1 MAKKKSVEKPTRVL
15 TRRQQSLHK
24 RQQRRQ
30 RIIFISGVSI
40 IAAII
45 LIVVIGWFL
54 SEYRPMNQNII
65 KVNDTEFNTKY
76 LIDYVKMAQ
85 MEKPNQDPGALIDGA
100 VSDIIQSELIRQAAA
115 AIGITVTDDDAEKLL
130 ENANIPKNDAS
141 MDIAETQL
149 VKDRLIDE
157 YISPMVPVSDNQ
169 VNIKASFVESK
180 DVANIARE
188 QYLSSG
194 NFTAIA
200 EEYGQYYYS
209 KNVNGGDF
217 GWHPRVILKD
227 QISSP
232 IPLDF
237 AFSADVGT
245 LSQPLSDNE
254 TYKQMGYWLINVLE
268 KPSETE
274 AVVQAILLS
283 NEELAKDIRPRLA
296 AGDNLSAISD
306 EFTQYSLSKENHG
319 ELGLVQRVSNE
330 DGSWNTIVS
339 VDFDEYVYSDNISLG
354 VWSEPVLE
362 TTLWTQGGYWLVEV
376 VDRQDD
382 RELSEEDRNTLIG
395 NKYDEWL
402 EGIKALA
409 ADSADS
415 QGVTDEIRQRVIKE
429 VSKS

>member
-200 EEYGQYYYS
+200 EEYGQDYYS

>member
-1 MAKKKSVEKPTRVL
+1 LAKKKSVEKPTRVL

-30 RIIFISGVSI
+30 RIIFIAGVSI
-40 IAAII
+40 IAAVI
-45 LIVVIGWFL
+45 LIVLVGWFL
-54 SEYRPMNQNII
+54 GEYRPMNKNII

-85 MEKPNQDPGALIDGA
+85 MEMPNETVGGLIDGA
-100 VSDIIQSELIRQAAA
+100 VNDIIQSELIRQAAEN
-115 AIGITVTDDDAEKLL
+115 IGITVTDEDAENLL
-130 ENANIPKNDAS
+130 KNANIPKNDAS
-141 MDIAETQL
+141 LDIAETQL
-149 VKDRLIDE
+149 LRSRLLDE
-157 YISPMVPVSDNQ
+157 YIDPMVPVSDNQ
-169 VNIKASFVESK
+169 VNIKAAFVESEE
-180 DVANIARE
+180 VANIARE

-194 NFTAIA
+194 NFTAVA
-200 EEYGQYYYS
+200 EEYGQDYYS

-237 AFSADVGT
+237 AFSADIGT

-283 NEELAKDIRPRLA
+283 NEKLANDIRPRLE

-306 EFTQYSLSKENHG
+306 EFTQYSLSKANHG
-319 ELGLVQRVSNE
+319 ELGLLQRVSNE
-330 DGSWNTIVS
+330 DGSWKTRVS
-339 VDFDEYVYSDNISLG
+339 TDFDEYVYSDNISLG

-362 TTLWTQGGYWLVEV
+362 NTLWTQGGYWLVEV
-376 VDRQDD
+376 VDREDD
-382 RELSEEDRNTLIG
+382 RELSEEDRNMLIG

-402 EGIKALA
+402 EGLKTISAGA
-409 ADSADS
+409 SDST
-415 QGVTDEIRQRVIKE
+415 GLTDDIRQRVIE
-429 VSKS
+429 QVSKG